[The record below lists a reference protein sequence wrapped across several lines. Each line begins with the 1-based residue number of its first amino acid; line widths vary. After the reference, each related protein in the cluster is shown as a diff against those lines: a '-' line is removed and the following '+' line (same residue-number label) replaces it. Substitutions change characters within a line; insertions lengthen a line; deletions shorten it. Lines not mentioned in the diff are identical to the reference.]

1 MNLTQLVVSGLN
13 RYISLDRERAL
24 GLNAIDNKA
33 IKLFIRELDKS
44 LIFKVQDLHVNEIID
59 DNAVVDVEINVSLK
73 VLPEFAL
80 GVEQDRLIKNGG
92 IEIKGDTHVASVFQN
107 VLKEVEIDWEEQLSK
122 YTGDAVAYQAGKVM
136 KEIHSFGQ
144 RLRSNFREDLRDYM
158 QDEVQVVATREEVD
172 EFVQEVDSVRAQ
184 TDRIE
189 ARIKRLQTQS

>member
-1 MNLTQLVVSGLN
+1 MNLTQLVVGGLN
-13 RYISLDRERAL
+13 RYIDLDQERAV
-24 GLNAIDNKA
+24 GLNAINNKV

-44 LIFKVQDLHVNEIID
+44 LMFKVQDLHVNEIID
-59 DNAVVDVEINVSLK
+59 EDTVVDVEINISLK

-107 VLKEVEIDWEEQLSK
+107 LLKEVEIDWEEQLSK
-122 YTGDAVAYQAGKVM
+122 YAGDAVAHQAGKVI
-136 KEIHSFGQ
+136 KEIHSFGR
-144 RLRSNFREDLRDYM
+144 RLQSNFREDLRDYM
-158 QDEVQVVATREEVD
+158 QDEIQVVATREEIN

-189 ARIKRLQTQS
+189 ARIKRLQT